1 MSVRKFQNG
10 EQVVINENLS
20 NGYQTTYCLA
30 PGMEVKIYSFSY
42 NGYYTIEYINPKN
55 GQLNRVTIPTK
66 CLSKFKAKSKREQF
80 QEQIEKAKEKIEA
93 TKAFIYETESKIKF
107 MDEVGVEEFDENEF
121 KAYHTLLL
129 IEKSDMTTI
138 EKAKAIAKLISNK

>member
-10 EQVVINENLS
+10 EQVVINNNL
-20 NGYQTTYCLA
+20 GATYQISYGLT
-30 PGMEVKIYSFSY
+30 PGMEVRIHNYAY
-42 NGYYTIEYINPKN
+42 QGYYNIEFVSPKSN
-55 GQLNRVTIPTK
+55 QLIRIQVPTH

-93 TKAFIYETESKIKF
+93 TKAFIAETESKIKF

-129 IEKSDMTTI
+129 IEKSDMTAI
-138 EKAKAIAKLISNK
+138 EKAKAIAKLISGK